1 MEHLGL
7 VGLPNAGKTSLFNA
21 LTGAG
26 APVAAHPFTTT
37 ETSVAIAPLPDARLD
52 ALAVMSASKKVVRA
66 GVEMVDIAGLVA
78 GAASGEGLGN
88 RFLAGIREVD
98 ALCLV
103 LRSFEDPEVVG
114 EHDPVAALEIL
125 ELELVLADLATVESQ
140 IDKRR
145 KAARADKRLLAE
157 VEAIE
162 AAQAALADGTPLYRA
177 GLDSEQAAARAGL
190 FLLTDKPVL
199 AVVNVGEDQVA
210 EADGLVKAV
219 AAALGG
225 GEVLAV
231 SVQLEAE
238 AAQLD
243 PDERA
248 ELLTGLGLGD
258 GALARV
264 ASAAY
269 HLLGRRVFLT
279 TGDKESRAWS
289 FRAGATAPECA
300 GVIHSDLARGFIR
313 AEVIFWDELLA
324 IGSWSA
330 AKAQGKIRLE
340 GKEYHVAD
348 GDVLEIRFNV

>member
-1 MEHLGL
+1 MDGC
-7 VGLPNAGKTSLFNA
+7 
-21 LTGAG
+21 
-26 APVAAHPFTTT
+26 
-37 ETSVAIAPLPDARLD
+37 PD
-52 ALAVMSASKKVVRA
+52 
-66 GVEMVDIAGLVA
+66 
-78 GAASGEGLGN
+78 
-88 RFLAGIREVD
+88 
-98 ALCLV
+98 
-103 LRSFEDPEVVG
+103 PW
-114 EHDPVAALEIL
+114 
-125 ELELVLADLATVESQ
+125 
-140 IDKRR
+140 RR
-145 KAARADKRLLAE
+145 
-157 VEAIE
+157 V
-162 AAQAALADGTPLYRA
+162 

-289 FRAGATAPECA
+289 FRAGATARAAPA
-300 GVIHSDLARGFIR
+300 QTPHWRGTSRIGRSGDGVDRVGRVHGVDRARRSGNPR
-313 AEVIFWDELLA
+313 
-324 IGSWSA
+324 
-330 AKAQGKIRLE
+330 R
-340 GKEYHVAD
+340 
-348 GDVLEIRFNV
+348 